1 VGLTPSRHA
10 SLALETYT
18 QVTSP
23 IRRYSDLLA
32 HFQIKAHL
40 RGETPPFSVEQM
52 QEMVMSL
59 GPAVK
64 EASKVE
70 RETNR
75 YWSLE
80 FLRRNSD
87 EIWQATMLRWL
98 REDANLGL
106 VFLEEL
112 ALELPM
118 RFSRSVEVGEQ
129 FEVKVSHVDPRMDMI
144 QFQEIITPTASSVV

>member
-1 VGLTPSRHA
+1 
-10 SLALETYT
+10 
-18 QVTSP
+18 
-23 IRRYSDLLA
+23 
-32 HFQIKAHL
+32 
-40 RGETPPFSVEQM
+40 M
-52 QEMVMSL
+52 QAIVMSL

-98 REDANLGL
+98 REDLGL

-129 FEVKVSHVDPRMDMI
+129 FEVKVSHVDPHKDMI
-144 QFQEIITPTASSVV
+144 QFQEIIGSTASSAI